1 MKAALPRVVALV
13 AAVGMVSPHLARAQG
28 ASSPSPFLRSVP
40 SGPAT
45 TQAISI
51 TIGDAIG
58 RALDR
63 NLGLLLA
70 EHRTVRAR
78 GARSVALSELLPE
91 VNGQIGERR
100 QVVNLAAFGF
110 PLPAGTPA
118 LVGPFNIF
126 DARVS
131 LTQSVFDA
139 KALNEWRAERHT
151 LAAADFSY
159 KSARDMVVLVAAD
172 AYLRALAAAS
182 RSESVRAQLRTAEAL
197 AAQAADLKAAGIVA
211 GIDVLR
217 AQLQVSTQRQRTT
230 AAESDAQKMKL
241 QLARV
246 IGLPA
251 GQPFTLVD
259 EIPTIAKPT
268 LTLDEAIAHALATRP
283 DYQAALAHVRAAEAD
298 RRAARGESLPSV
310 QINADYG
317 EIGRTASSAERTY
330 ALSGSVVVPLF
341 GGGRRVG
348 HRLEADADL
357 RSRQAEAE
365 DIKASIDYEVRT
377 SFLDLQSSESQL
389 QVAMEARSLADQQLT
404 QSRDRLAAGVANS
417 IEVIQA
423 QESVALASEQYITAL
438 YSFNRAKATLA
449 RDLGDAEIAARRDLG
464 GIR

>member
-1 MKAALPRVVALV
+1 MKAALPRVVAFV
-13 AAVGMVSPHLARAQG
+13 AAVGMVSPHMARAQG

-45 TQAISI
+45 THVMSI

-70 EHRTVRAR
+70 EYRTERAR
-78 GARSVALSELLPE
+78 GARWVALSGLLPE

-118 LVGPFNIF
+118 VVGPFNVF

-139 KALNEWRAERHT
+139 KALNDWRAERHT
-151 LAAADFSY
+151 LAASDFSY
-159 KSARDMVVLVAAD
+159 KSARDMVVLAAAD
-172 AYLRALAAAS
+172 AYLRALAAAA

-197 AAQAADLKAAGIVA
+197 AAQAADLKTAGIVA

-217 AQLQVSTQRQRTT
+217 AQLQVSTQRQRAT
-230 AAESDAQKMKL
+230 AAESEAQKVRL

-259 EIPTIAKPT
+259 EIPTIAKPR
-268 LTLDEAIAHALATRP
+268 LPLEEAITHALATRP

-298 RRAARGESLPSV
+298 RLAARGESLPSV

-317 EIGRTASSAERTY
+317 EIGRTAASAERTY

-348 HRLEADADL
+348 HRLEAEAEL

-365 DIKASIDYEVRT
+365 DLKASIDYEVRT

-389 QVAMEARSLADQQLT
+389 QVAVEARSLADQQLT

-417 IEVIQA
+417 IEVVQA

-438 YSFNRAKATLA
+438 YSFNRAKAVLA
-449 RDLGDAEIAARRDLG
+449 RDLGDAETAARRDLG